1 MKKLTPLIAILALI
15 LAACGGGSDEGVA
28 SLETDT
34 TEAAEDRATDIDVD
48 NEQALTEFAQCMRD
62 NGIDMDDPTV
72 DANGNL
78 TFEGQSQQE
87 NIEEFDQDALQAAFD
102 ACEEHLVG
110 VAMGFTD
117 TDLSEIEDTLLEFTS
132 CMRDRG
138 FDMAD
143 PDLAGGP
150 GGVIDMFG
158 DLDPTDPDVLEAAE
172 ECQEVFANLPFGGGT
187 G

>member
-1 MKKLTPLIAILALI
+1 VKKLIPLIAVLALV
-15 LAACGGGSDEGVA
+15 LAACGGGSDDGVA
-28 SLETDT
+28 SLETET
-34 TEAAEDRATDIDVD
+34 TVAVDQAVDIDVN
-48 NEQALTEFAQCMRD
+48 NEQALTDFAQCMRN

-78 TFEGQSQQE
+78 TFGGQSQQG
-87 NIEEFDQDALQAAFD
+87 NIEELDQDALQAAFD
-102 ACEEHLVG
+102 ACEEHLAG

-132 CMRDRG
+132 CMREHG

-143 PDLAGGP
+143 PDLSGGP

-158 DLDPTDPDVLEAAE
+158 DLDPSDPDVLEAAE

>member
-1 MKKLTPLIAILALI
+1 MKKLIPLIAVLTLV
-15 LAACGGGSDEGVA
+15 LAACGGGSDDGVA
-28 SLETDT
+28 SLETET
-34 TEAAEDRATDIDVD
+34 TVAADQAVDIETD
-48 NEQALTEFAQCMRD
+48 NEQALTDFAQCMRD

-78 TFEGQSQQE
+78 TFGGQSQQG
-87 NIEEFDQDALQAAFD
+87 NIEEFDEDALQAAFE
-102 ACEEHLVG
+102 ACEEHLAG

-132 CMRDRG
+132 CMREQG

-143 PDLAGGP
+143 PDLSGGP

-158 DLDPTDPDVLEAAE
+158 DLDPSDPDVLEAAE
-172 ECQEVFANLPFGGGT
+172 ECQEVFANLPFGGGN

>member
-1 MKKLTPLIAILALI
+1 MKKCILLIAVFALVV
-15 LAACGGGSDEGVA
+15 AACGGSSDDGVA
-28 SLETDT
+28 SLETET
-34 TEAAEDRATDIDVD
+34 TPAVDEAVDIEVD

-78 TFEGQSQQE
+78 TFGGQSQEE
-87 NIEEFDQDALQAAFD
+87 NIGEFDQDALQAAFD
-102 ACEEHLVG
+102 ACEEYLAG

-117 TDLSEIEDTLLEFTS
+117 TDLSEFEDTLLEFTT
-132 CMRDRG
+132 CMRDQG

-143 PDLAGGP
+143 PDLSGGP
-150 GGVIDMFG
+150 GGVIEMFG
-158 DLDPTDPDVLEAAE
+158 DLDPTDPGVREAAE

>member
-1 MKKLTPLIAILALI
+1 VKKLIPLIAVLALV
-15 LAACGGGSDEGVA
+15 LAACGGGSDDGVA
-28 SLETDT
+28 SLETET
-34 TEAAEDRATDIDVD
+34 TVAVDQAVDIDVD
-48 NEQALTEFAQCMRD
+48 NEQALTDFAQCMRD

-78 TFEGQSQQE
+78 TFGGQSQQG
-87 NIEEFDQDALQAAFD
+87 NIEELDQDALQAAFD
-102 ACEEHLVG
+102 ACEEHLAG

-132 CMRDRG
+132 CMREQG

-143 PDLAGGP
+143 PDLSGGP

-158 DLDPTDPDVLEAAE
+158 DLDPSDPDVLEAAE

>member
-1 MKKLTPLIAILALI
+1 MASTVGAQQIAQTAAERAEILHLIRKEKLDLI
-15 LAACGGGSDEGVA
+15 LPGA
-28 SLETDT
+28 
-34 TEAAEDRATDIDVD
+34 
-48 NEQALTEFAQCMRD
+48 MRD

-78 TFEGQSQQE
+78 TFGGQSQDE
-87 NIEEFDQDALQAAFD
+87 NIGEFDQDALQAAFD
-102 ACEEHLVG
+102 ACEEYLAG

-117 TDLSEIEDTLLEFTS
+117 TDLSEFEDTLLEFTT
-132 CMRDRG
+132 CMRDQG

-143 PDLAGGP
+143 PDLSGGP

-158 DLDPTDPDVLEAAE
+158 DLDPSDPDVLEAAE

>member
-1 MKKLTPLIAILALI
+1 VKKLIPLIAVLALV
-15 LAACGGGSDEGVA
+15 LAACGGGSDDGVA
-28 SLETDT
+28 SLETET
-34 TEAAEDRATDIDVD
+34 TVAVDQAVDIDVD
-48 NEQALTEFAQCMRD
+48 NEQALTDFAQCMRD

-78 TFEGQSQQE
+78 TFGGQSQQG

-102 ACEEHLVG
+102 ACEEHLAG

-132 CMRDRG
+132 CMREQG

-143 PDLAGGP
+143 PDLSGGP

-158 DLDPTDPDVLEAAE
+158 DLDPSDPDVLEAAE